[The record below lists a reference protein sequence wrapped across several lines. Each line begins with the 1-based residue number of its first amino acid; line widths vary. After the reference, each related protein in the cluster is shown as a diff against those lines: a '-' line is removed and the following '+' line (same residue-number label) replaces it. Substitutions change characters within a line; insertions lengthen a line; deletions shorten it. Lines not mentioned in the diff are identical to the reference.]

1 MTSFMAAD
9 LPSEDEEDQD
19 FVPDEVDP
27 ENVENKK
34 KKGLRNKRIRGA
46 AVAGGDFDLGG
57 EGEEEEEGEQERV
70 RKKQNMEKRQARAND
85 AWDKLNASKSKGGT
99 VVNVESLC
107 QHASKNKKKKKEQA
121 KTEWMRQLG
130 MLTDRTKPVADQ
142 KLSASG
148 AAKKVSD
155 EVAAKALAAVK
166 DATAS
171 SVLTNQSGMIM
182 IEEKRRFAGKN
193 ITVQR
198 QVSKDS
204 KQAEASKKQ
213 QNKAGG
219 LDAVLEQI
227 APTKKVTVMDKSMSD
242 WKQYKDK
249 DEKVLEELELHK
261 KSGGTYLEKKDFLA
275 AADVKAYE
283 KERDARL
290 ASDVRNRGRL

>member
-27 ENVENKK
+27 DNVENKK
-34 KKGLRNKRIRGA
+34 KKGSRNKRIRGA
-46 AVAGGDFDLGG
+46 AAAGGDFDTGA
-57 EGEEEEEGEQERV
+57 EEEKESV

-85 AWDKLNASKSKGGT
+85 AWERLNASKSKGGS
-99 VVNVESLC
+99 VVDVESLC
-107 QHASKNKKKKKEQA
+107 QHVSTNKKKKKKEQA

-130 MLTDRTKPVADQ
+130 MLSDRTKSVEKSDIT
-142 KLSASG
+142 SA
-148 AAKKVSD
+148 KVSQ

-198 QVSKDS
+198 QL
-204 KQAEASKKQ
+204 Q
-213 QNKAGG
+213 QG
-219 LDAVLEQI
+219 
-227 APTKKVTVMDKSMSD
+227 
-242 WKQYKDK
+242 
-249 DEKVLEELELHK
+249 
-261 KSGGTYLEKKDFLA
+261 
-275 AADVKAYE
+275 
-283 KERDARL
+283 
-290 ASDVRNRGRL
+290 

>member
-27 ENVENKK
+27 DNVENKK
-34 KKGLRNKRIRGA
+34 KKGSRNKRIRGA
-46 AVAGGDFDLGG
+46 AAAGGDFDTGA
-57 EGEEEEEGEQERV
+57 EEEKESV

-85 AWDKLNASKSKGGT
+85 AWERLNASKSKGGP
-99 VVNVESLC
+99 VVDVESLC
-107 QHASKNKKKKKEQA
+107 QHVSTNKKKKKEQA

-130 MLTDRTKPVADQ
+130 MLSDRTKPVEKSDIT
-142 KLSASG
+142 SA
-148 AAKKVSD
+148 KVSQ

-198 QVSKDS
+198 QVDKDS

-213 QNKAGG
+213 QKKVAG

-249 DEKVLEELELHK
+249 DEKVLEELEVHK

-275 AADVKAYE
+275 TADVKAYE

>member
-27 ENVENKK
+27 ENVDNKK
-34 KKGLRNKRIRGA
+34 KKGSRTKRIRGA
-46 AVAGGDFDLGG
+46 AVAGGDFELGG
-57 EGEEEEEGEQERV
+57 GEEEEEQESV

-85 AWDKLNASKSKGGT
+85 AWEKLNASKSKAGS
-99 VVNVESLC
+99 VVDVESLC

-130 MLTDRTKPVADQ
+130 MLTDRTKPVDTHKTA
-142 KLSASG
+142 SASG
-148 AAKKVSD
+148 VSKVSD

-198 QVSKDS
+198 QVTKDS

-213 QNKAGG
+213 QNKVGG

-249 DEKVLEELELHK
+249 DEKVLEELEVHK